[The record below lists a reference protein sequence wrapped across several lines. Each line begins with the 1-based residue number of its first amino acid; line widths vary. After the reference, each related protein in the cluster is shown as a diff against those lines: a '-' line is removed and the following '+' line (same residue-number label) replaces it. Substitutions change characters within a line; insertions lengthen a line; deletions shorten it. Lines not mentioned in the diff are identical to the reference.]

1 MGQRDS
7 FQDVMSRILPSSKE
21 YKPGVTHSD
30 DERQGYGAK
39 RKGRVHGGV
48 DMNYHTASGRP
59 IGQKGVNKEH
69 PPVGA
74 PVSGTVTDA
83 NKDTGTVEITDSQG
97 FRHRILHLHKIDVKE
112 GDRVVAGQH
121 IGKMGGRG
129 ATGENQHPQHVHYG
143 ITLPKG
149 SKNSKDSSTDPEEFW
164 NRYSGNGQP
173 LLNARPKKMASST
186 FLRQG
191 FGEAVPISGAP
202 GRPYGFADYTY
213 KPHSGET
220 LRREGDQVWRIEPD
234 GSTRGYFLSE

>member
-1 MGQRDS
+1 MGTNDS
-7 FQDVMSRILPSSKE
+7 FQDVMNRILPPSKD
-21 YKPGVTHSD
+21 YKPGVPHSD
-30 DERQGYGAK
+30 GERQGYGAK
-39 RKGRVHGGV
+39 RKGRPKGHEGV
-48 DMNYHTASGRP
+48 DMNYHTANGRP
-59 IGQKGVNKEH
+59 IGQNGINKEH
-69 PPVGA
+69 PVVGA
-74 PVSGTVTDA
+74 PVSGKVTDI
-83 NKDTGTVEITDSQG
+83 NENMGLVEITDSQG
-97 FRHRILHLHKIDVKE
+97 FKHQIRHLHEIDVNEEDHVK
-112 GDRVVAGQH
+112 AGQY
-121 IGKMGGRG
+121 IGTMGNKG
-129 ATGENQHPQHVHYG
+129 TKDQHVHYG
-143 ITLPKG
+143 IKLP
-149 SKNSKDSSTDPEEFW
+149 KDSSTDPEEFW